1 MRSPPSR
8 REDRPLPDPESTLRA
23 ARSVSTTRNPA
34 RTVKVEVTEV
44 DEVEDAVEDS
54 VEDVVEEDVEED
66 EVDSGKPFHSF
77 RGSVLFFSPSRKAC

>member
-1 MRSPPSR
+1 M
-8 REDRPLPDPESTLRA
+8 
-23 ARSVSTTRNPA
+23 
-34 RTVKVEVTEV
+34 